1 MPKLDNLKPSQV
13 FRYFEEISAI
23 PRGSENMT
31 GIAQYCENFAKEHK
45 FSYVRDKANNVVI
58 MKPATQGYENSE
70 PVILQGHLDIVC
82 QKDADKIFDFEK
94 DGIELVTDGDFITAN
109 GTTLGA
115 DNGIAVALILAI
127 LDSENIPHPPIEAV
141 FTTDEE
147 IGMIGAIELDMSILK
162 GKRMINLDAEEDD
175 SVTVS
180 CAGGSDFKVKIPL
193 TPTQKDGTKITLD
206 LKGLK
211 GGHSGVEI
219 HKGRVNANK
228 LTGELLTLISESSDF
243 DIISINGGD
252 KSNAIPNRSI
262 IEFLVSEKDAFT
274 KLVIDCLESI
284 KARYTNE
291 PDFTYSIECGEI
303 GSYGVFNEE
312 LKQHILHI
320 LLNVP
325 DGVIEMSHDIE
336 GLVETSTNLGI
347 LKTDENEIM
356 LHFALRSNK
365 NSGLIELEKQL
376 CAFFEKMG
384 IVPDTF
390 GHYPPWEYNEN
401 SVLRELYK
409 SVYADYYGKDPKVE
423 AIHAGLECG
432 VFASQIT
439 DFDCI
444 AIGPDLRDVHTVNE
458 KLSISSTE
466 NLYNLL
472 LKILEKLK

>member
-1 MPKLDNLKPSQV
+1 MSKLGNLKPTGV

-31 GIAQYCENFAKEHK
+31 GIAQYCESFAQKHK
-45 FSYVRDKANNVVI
+45 FSYVRDKADNVVI

-94 DGIELVTDGDFITAN
+94 DGIELVTDGNFITAN

-127 LDSENIPHPPIEAV
+127 LDSDNIPHPPIEAV

-147 IGMIGAIELDMSILK
+147 IGMLGAIELDMSILK

-180 CAGGSDFKVKIPL
+180 CAGGSDFKVNIPL
-193 TPTQKDGTKITLD
+193 LPAEKQGTKITLTV
-206 LKGLK
+206 KGLK

-228 LTGELLTLISESSDF
+228 LMGEILKALSESCNF

-262 IEFLVSEKDAFT
+262 IEFLVSEKDSFT

-291 PDFTYSIECGEI
+291 PDLTYSIECGES
-303 GSYGVFNEE
+303 GSYSVFNEE

-325 DGVIEMSHDIE
+325 DGVIEMSREIE

-347 LKTDENEIM
+347 LQTDSDGLM

-365 NSGLIELEKQL
+365 NSGLFELEKQL

-384 IVPDTF
+384 VFADTF
-390 GHYPPWEYNEN
+390 GHYPPWEYKED

-409 SVYADYYGKDPKVE
+409 SVYTDYYGKEPKVE

-432 VFASQIT
+432 VFASQIK

-458 KLSISSTE
+458 KLSVSSTE
-466 NLYNLL
+466 NLYNLI